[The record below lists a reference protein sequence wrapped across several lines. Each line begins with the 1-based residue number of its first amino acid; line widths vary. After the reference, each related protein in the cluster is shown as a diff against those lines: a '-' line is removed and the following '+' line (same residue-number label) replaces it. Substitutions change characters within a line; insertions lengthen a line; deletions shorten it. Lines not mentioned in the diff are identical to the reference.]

1 MSFFFHYI
9 ILDKRTKELLFYLV
23 QYELFSEIGLSKAN
37 LQSLLNCSHA
47 TCSKSLQELKKL
59 NLIKK
64 LSVGKKYYYT
74 SNLNNLYNKKNYYS
88 HLNE

>member
-23 QYELFSEIGLSKAN
+23 QCELFSEFGLSKAN

-64 LSVGKKYYYT
+64 LNAGKRYYY
-74 SNLNNLYNKKNYYS
+74 SANLNDL
-88 HLNE
+88 